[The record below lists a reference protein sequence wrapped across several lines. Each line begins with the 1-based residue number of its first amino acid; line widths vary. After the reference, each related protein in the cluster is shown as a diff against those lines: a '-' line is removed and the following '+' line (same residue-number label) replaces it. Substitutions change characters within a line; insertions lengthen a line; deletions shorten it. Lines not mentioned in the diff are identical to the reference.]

1 MVELSSAV
9 LTTLIGM
16 LGVVIGAIISNYFN
30 NKIAA
35 KSARRDMIFRK
46 KTEYFEKTVE
56 CIEKNI
62 KIYKNSAREAE
73 KNAKKEEIN
82 RIIHKLRENRAKFDV
97 MASRLY
103 VNSENMAGK
112 IKKKTSSEKKSP
124 PAKRVAWTRTF
135 TNITFAKELGLSLSD
150 IINSSLRNFIRTRE
164 VYFTHTPRMTPE
176 LEELLDRVENDLKK
190 RRNLSPRFKTTKQAI
205 DYLDNI

>member
-103 VNSENMAGK
+103 VNSENMAGM
-112 IKKKTSSEKKSP
+112 IKKFVNIEKMIFLYFEKLKEKEDEAEALRSI
-124 PAKRVAWTRTF
+124 R
-135 TNITFAKELGLSLSD
+135 NSLKELD
-150 IINSSLRNFIRTRE
+150 F
-164 VYFTHTPRMTPE
+164 
-176 LEELLDRVENDLKK
+176 
-190 RRNLSPRFKTTKQAI
+190 
-205 DYLDNI
+205 